1 MLLLSAA
8 ASLSF
13 SLIAG
18 PSVHTPLAATSC
30 RSAAAL
36 ATADPLAAARLSTG
50 TDGKFPPWPEWE
62 RPPAEYEE
70 LVATFVEGA
79 TTVPLGASAGQ
90 GVGWEEWADGGFS
103 VHLLLTRRL
112 SRQTYIAA
120 LDGLL
125 GLVVRCQQTYP
136 DLYAVLKFVPKK
148 NGLNPLLARRAS
160 GTLPRPFRGPSEAL
174 PRLSLHTS
182 TAPLQETADPA
193 AALRAPPP
201 RRRADGKEIAP
212 HGRKQAP

>member
-1 MLLLSAA
+1 MLLVSAA

-174 PRLSLHTS
+174 PSHIDG
-182 TAPLQETADPA
+182 TAPRDG
-193 AALRAPPP
+193 RS
-201 RRRADGKEIAP
+201 RRRTPRPAP
-212 HGRKQAP
+212 AQARRRQGDCAARRKQAP

>member
-36 ATADPLAAARLSTG
+36 AAADPLAAARLSTG
-50 TDGKFPPWPEWE
+50 TDGEFPLWPEWE

-70 LVATFVEGA
+70 LVATFVEGV

-148 NGLNPLLARRAS
+148 NGLNPLLARRA
-160 GTLPRPFRGPSEAL
+160 
-174 PRLSLHTS
+174 
-182 TAPLQETADPA
+182 
-193 AALRAPPP
+193 
-201 RRRADGKEIAP
+201 DGKEIAP
-212 HGRKQAP
+212 HGRGSRPRERVRYL